1 MTSTEFQ
8 SFVKIRDYPWA
19 SNLEFQSGLRS
30 ILSNSP
36 PSTHE
41 ELTNRAKCFYFQKK
55 TGIAVNDMAYTEW
68 LESSPA
74 LTPTPTPAA
83 ISGVDASNILS
94 QPSVPAALPASVIDG
109 TAAIPA
115 ESALGATDEGAATGI
130 PTAAAGTP
138 AMTATAIS
146 PTPNPTPVMPS
157 SPAPT
162 PAPMQVP
169 PMAVAPGAA
178 EDGDAPYPKSFAE
191 MVELITLGKPIPGIK
206 EIPDTVL
213 DEPENPGVQRRKKP
227 WEKE

>member
-1 MTSTEFQ
+1 
-8 SFVKIRDYPWA
+8 
-19 SNLEFQSGLRS
+19 
-30 ILSNSP
+30 
-36 PSTHE
+36 
-41 ELTNRAKCFYFQKK
+41 
-55 TGIAVNDMAYTEW
+55 MAYTEW
-68 LESSPA
+68 LESSPP
-74 LTPTPTPAA
+74 LTPAPTPAA
-83 ISGVDASNILS
+83 VSGVNASNILS
-94 QPSVPAALPASVIDG
+94 QPSVPTALPAAVIDG

-115 ESALGATDEGAATGI
+115 ESALGAADVGAAAGI

-162 PAPMQVP
+162 PAPIQVL
-169 PMAVAPGAA
+169 PMAAETGAVAPGAA
-178 EDGDAPYPKSFAE
+178 EDVDAPYPKSFAE

-213 DEPENPGVQRRKKP
+213 AEPENPGVQGRRKP